1 MSDVF
6 EMEPFRRQ
14 YREIIKVVGVG
25 GGGNNAL
32 NHIIRN
38 GVSGVEFIA
47 ANTDVAHLE
56 RSEAK
61 SRIILGAELTK
72 GLGAGA
78 DPEVGL
84 NAAKE
89 SLEEIKAAIGG
100 ADMVFLTA
108 GMGGGTGTGAT
119 PVIAEAAKDMGALVV
134 AVVTRPF
141 QFEGKRRGNQAAA
154 GIQKLKEKV
163 DALIVIPNDRLLQM
177 ADKNTPLSAAFNLAD
192 EVLRQAVQGVT
203 DLVLRPGLVN
213 VDFADM
219 RTVMRN
225 AGSAIM
231 GIGEGRGDDRAA
243 MAARTAINSPLMES
257 TMHGA
262 KGVLFNVTGGP
273 SLGILE
279 IQQAAAVITDAADE
293 DASIIWGH
301 VLDPSMDDTVSITVI
316 ATGFSGVVGE
326 GAVKGR
332 GGLRGRMELEEA
344 DTRLST
350 REEDMFVVPTLPPS
364 EIDKS
369 PILRGENKTPPQV
382 IRRPRG
388 GRSDQRP

>member
-61 SRIILGAELTK
+61 SRIILGVELTK

-89 SLEEIKAAIGG
+89 SLDEIKAALSG

-141 QFEGKRRGNQAAA
+141 QFEGKRRGNQALA

-243 MAARTAINSPLMES
+243 TAARAAINSPLMES

-273 SLGILE
+273 NLGILE
-279 IQQAAAVITDAADE
+279 IQQAASVINEAADE
-293 DASIIWGH
+293 DAAIIWGH

-316 ATGFSGVVGE
+316 ATGFTPVVGAE
-326 GAVKGR
+326 TPGKGR
-332 GGLRGRMELEEA
+332 GGRRIELEEA
-344 DTRLST
+344 DTRVST
-350 REEDMFVVPTLPPS
+350 REDDMFTVPTLPPS
-364 EIDKS
+364 DIDKP
-369 PILRGENKTPPQV
+369 PILRKGDKTPPLV
-382 IRRPRG
+382 VRKPRG
-388 GRSDQRP
+388 GHSDQRS